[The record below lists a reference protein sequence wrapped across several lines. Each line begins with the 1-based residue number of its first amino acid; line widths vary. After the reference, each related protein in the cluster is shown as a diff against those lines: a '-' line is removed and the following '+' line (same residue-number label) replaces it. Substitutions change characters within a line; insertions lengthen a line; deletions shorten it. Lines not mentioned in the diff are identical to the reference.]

1 MKGAPKELTVLIR
14 KAERQGW
21 IVTRRKNN
29 HLKWQSPIGDSVWSS
44 GTPSDINAVF
54 QIQRNLKQH
63 GYQEQETK

>member
-1 MKGAPKELTVLIR
+1 MKGTPKELTILIR

-21 IVTRRKNN
+21 IVTRRHNN
-29 HLKWQSPIGDSVWSS
+29 HLKWKSPDGTSVWSS

-63 GYQEQETK
+63 GYQEQEAQ